1 MCPQASRWS
10 WRCGRSSARR
20 ASTPADLIPTAPG
33 VYELRFFG
41 AIHGEAI
48 NESFVS
54 AGGGGGF
61 DDVRSASELQ
71 FPEVV
76 RSAREIE
83 AGVAEAQN
91 TARAAEDVAIGAGD
105 DASLA
110 TTLALIGLAL
120 GAVGAVAGVGS
131 LAITIR
137 RG

>member
-1 MCPQASRWS
+1 MARPSTSRS
-10 WRCGRSSARR
+10 YR
-20 ASTPADLIPTAPG
+20 P
-33 VYELRFFG
+33 V
-41 AIHGEAI
+41 GE
-48 NESFVS
+48 
-54 AGGGGGF
+54 GGF

-71 FPEVV
+71 FPDVV

-83 AGVAEAQN
+83 AGVAGAQN
-91 TARAAEDVAIGAGD
+91 TARAAEDAAIGAGD